1 MAPRT
6 IKATETE
13 TVSALKESTALPIS
27 VGNPMPAARLAID
40 QSHME
45 EFATAEERS
54 SDVSSDKPPKGIYF
68 TVRPETGQAVEGPCL
83 LFPAGDEGPRSLHRR
98 SRYREAE
105 KRTRT

>member
-27 VGNPMPAARLAID
+27 VGNPMAADLLAID

-45 EFATAEERS
+45 EFATAEEKSFDVRIESRRRAITSLCARSRS
-54 SDVSSDKPPKGIYF
+54 SRG
-68 TVRPETGQAVEGPCL
+68 
-83 LFPAGDEGPRSLHRR
+83 
-98 SRYREAE
+98 
-105 KRTRT
+105 RTAPFISYWR